1 MVLCDSGDYFA
12 TNLRFFI
19 SAESLTAKR
28 RSEQNSAPAI
38 PDHCRGPMLVG
49 RCKGHEVCVKV
60 RVLDGRL
67 KMSAAD
73 VTRLLLA
80 WSKGDERA
88 LEQLTPV
95 IYQELHR
102 LARSYMVR
110 EDPGH
115 TLQATAL
122 INEAYIRLIQGNRV
136 QWRDRAHFYAIS
148 AKLMRRILVD
158 FGRARRSQKRGKGR
172 PVHLE
177 ESAAVTRE
185 RSADLVGLD
194 EALEKLAAIDPRKSQ
209 IVELRFFGGLT
220 VDETAEVLNI
230 APSTVYKE
238 FDLAKLWLLREFER
252 PNNPQ

>member
-1 MVLCDSGDYFA
+1 
-12 TNLRFFI
+12 
-19 SAESLTAKR
+19 
-28 RSEQNSAPAI
+28 
-38 PDHCRGPMLVG
+38 
-49 RCKGHEVCVKV
+49 
-60 RVLDGRL
+60 
-67 KMSAAD
+67 MSAAD

-136 QWRDRAHFYAIS
+136 QWRDRAHFYALS

-172 PVHLE
+172 PMHLE